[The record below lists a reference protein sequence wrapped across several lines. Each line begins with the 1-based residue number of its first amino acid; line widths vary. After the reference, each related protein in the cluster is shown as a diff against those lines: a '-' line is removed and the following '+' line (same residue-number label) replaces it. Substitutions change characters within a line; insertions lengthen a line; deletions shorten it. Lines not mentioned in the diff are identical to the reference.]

1 MSSQRLPT
9 YFLSHGGGPWPW
21 MKDQIGDR
29 YDRLEASLAKLR
41 HSLGDAPRAVL
52 VVTGHWEEPRFT
64 VSSSDRPGM
73 LYDYYGF
80 PPHTYRITYPAP
92 GSPTL
97 AARVEAL
104 LNTGGIPSGHDAGRG
119 FDHGTFSL
127 MQPLYPEAERPVVQL
142 SLLDGFDPNLHIK
155 VGRLLAPLR
164 DEGVLIIGS
173 GSSYHN
179 LRQWYSGSTEAS
191 HQFDAWL
198 QQTLVHSDPA
208 ERERRLIAWESAPA
222 ARAAHPREE
231 HLLPLMVAVGA
242 AENEQGV
249 CVYHQD
255 DFNGSIALSAF
266 RFGQSIT

>member
-1 MSSQRLPT
+1 MPSQRLPT

-29 YDRLEASLAKLR
+29 YDRLEASLAELR
-41 HSLGDAPRAVL
+41 HSLGDAPSAVL

-104 LNTGGIPSGHDAGRG
+104 LNAGGIPCGHDASRG

-142 SLLDGFDPNLHIK
+142 SLQDGLDPDLHIK
-155 VGRLLAPLR
+155 VGP
-164 DEGVLIIGS
+164 
-173 GSSYHN
+173 
-179 LRQWYSGSTEAS
+179 
-191 HQFDAWL
+191 
-198 QQTLVHSDPA
+198 
-208 ERERRLIAWESAPA
+208 SACA
-222 ARAAHPREE
+222 AA
-231 HLLPLMVAVGA
+231 
-242 AENEQGV
+242 
-249 CVYHQD
+249 
-255 DFNGSIALSAF
+255 
-266 RFGQSIT
+266 